1 MVNLQTVTLLIYQR
15 TFLVLELLIECSS
28 SPSLKWLFIYFSEI
42 DLHPLH
48 PSLSYSLPDIG
59 FHSLTVEKYGSC
71 RLSARWMEVA
81 LKTEIAEKKTLLL
94 WKPSDAQRKTFK
106 AYKYACSCC
115 CCCWSWWW
123 CCWSFCFCWFVG
135 LVNRFQTGVR
145 LEHRFLT
152 RVHGPLRVPWKGS
165 RTLGDPW
172 RSLIKSYL
180 PIFKEFR
187 GPSVVPVDT
196 FGVHGGKKVKNPW
209 YEGLGGLWRSQK

>member
-81 LKTEIAEKKTLLL
+81 LKTEIAEKRRYCYESHLTLKERHS
-94 WKPSDAQRKTFK
+94 KPINMLVLAVAVVEVGGDVVGLFA
-106 AYKYACSCC
+106 
-115 CCCWSWWW
+115 
-123 CCWSFCFCWFVG
+123 FVG
-135 LVNRFQTGVR
+135 LLV
-145 LEHRFLT
+145 
-152 RVHGPLRVPWKGS
+152 
-165 RTLGDPW
+165 
-172 RSLIKSYL
+172 
-180 PIFKEFR
+180 
-187 GPSVVPVDT
+187 
-196 FGVHGGKKVKNPW
+196 
-209 YEGLGGLWRSQK
+209 